1 MTYYDKLLHYPG
13 RPRCPRPPVTCP
25 GGLRTSGVHG
35 LPSSLPPQ
43 IPPKQWAPQPGTET
57 ESMNSIDAFGASCA
71 VRAHTVSPSS
81 CRFCVDLRP
90 TAELPPQGA
99 QLDESS
105 GAGEK
110 LQTHLPPWPRTVGQC
125 RTCTTVHGDPAH
137 MGQTPVRLKASNGNW
152 AFRSSDN
159 PSVAQESHC
168 LCVRSHSPGTEAD
181 PEQLLFS
188 IIAGC
193 PQDTRASRP
202 DGSAQPNS
210 LSPPGLCMPLPRV
223 SLSGPRV
230 RIRWLAGA
238 PQIPEFLLLL
248 SYPSLP

>member
-13 RPRCPRPPVTCP
+13 MPRCPRPPVTCP
-25 GGLRTSGVHG
+25 GGLQTSGVHG

-57 ESMNSIDAFGASCA
+57 ESTNSIDAFGASCA

-99 QLDESS
+99 RLDESS

-125 RTCTTVHGDPAH
+125 RTCTTVHGNPSH

-168 LCVRSHSPGTEAD
+168 L
-181 PEQLLFS
+181 
-188 IIAGC
+188 
-193 PQDTRASRP
+193 
-202 DGSAQPNS
+202 
-210 LSPPGLCMPLPRV
+210 
-223 SLSGPRV
+223 
-230 RIRWLAGA
+230 
-238 PQIPEFLLLL
+238 
-248 SYPSLP
+248 